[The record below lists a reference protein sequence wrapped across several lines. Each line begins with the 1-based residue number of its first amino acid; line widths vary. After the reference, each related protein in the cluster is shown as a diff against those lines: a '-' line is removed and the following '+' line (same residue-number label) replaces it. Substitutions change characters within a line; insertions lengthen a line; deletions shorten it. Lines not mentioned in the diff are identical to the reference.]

1 MLVRGEE
8 QAERYRDGGTGSREG
23 KQGGSI
29 LGLETDGRVNKD
41 DWTVGF
47 VEKNGGPRGFPN
59 HFRRFARASDSAQRA
74 SGGHCPGSPTR

>member
-1 MLVRGEE
+1 MKRYACWCEE
-8 QAERYRDGGTGSREG
+8 KAVIGRFGSREG

-29 LGLETDGRVNKD
+29 LLWLETERRVNKD

-59 HFRRFARASDSAQRA
+59 NFRRFARASDSAQ
-74 SGGHCPGSPTR
+74 